1 MTLVYK
7 YHPVPVS
14 PECGEPRQRLT
25 RLGRRV
31 HDLPTPS
38 LPATGGLNFLSLM
51 AQQRTPF
58 DSIEG
63 TLEYIDLLRETI
75 QTTRSD
81 IQKEIVRAKSER
93 AERRLEALQL
103 VTYKLEQLSRH
114 IDTSQRLLNDLRTL
128 RRLLLGER

>member
-1 MTLVYK
+1 
-7 YHPVPVS
+7 
-14 PECGEPRQRLT
+14 
-25 RLGRRV
+25 
-31 HDLPTPS
+31 
-38 LPATGGLNFLSLM
+38 M

-63 TLEYIDLLRETI
+63 TLEYIGLLRETI
-75 QTTRSD
+75 RTTQSD
-81 IQKEIVRAKSER
+81 MQKEFVRAKSER
-93 AERRLEALQL
+93 AERRLEALHL